1 MSLERLAI
9 STLLFTVAMLGFN
22 TLSSDRT
29 LAEALPLSLLQGAVF
44 ATFIYFWEW
53 YNNRKK

>member
-1 MSLERLAI
+1 MSLERLTT

-29 LAEALPLSLLQGAVF
+29 FSEAIPLSLLQGAVF
-44 ATFIYFWEW
+44 ATFIYGWEW
-53 YNNRKK
+53 YRNRKK